1 MMKEIVG
8 FLKWQWNKFEFWP
21 KCFVVSSSFIGASIV
36 APEPVNRWL
45 FAVPMI
51 VVFGFTTKWFVW
63 DGVKASW
70 QKYKEDR
77 NSLLTTIKESDK

>member
-1 MMKEIVG
+1 
-8 FLKWQWNKFEFWP
+8 
-21 KCFVVSSSFIGASIV
+21 
-36 APEPVNRWL
+36 VNRWL